1 MRIGHD
7 TDDPMALKD
16 LKPAP
21 GEGGRVAGGFILS
34 FLMHIPALIAVGV
47 IGSFIDKN
55 EGYLLFLP
63 FIAVIGLAEWIYLWP
78 SAWLLRRRGATAIA
92 KGILIGG
99 GVVTLGSTVCYG
111 GMGLMTL
118 QYASESAR
126 IQQNER
132 DHPMDFVSA
141 DGVVTVVDDKHFEF
155 KRDDTGEVVSLQTWA
170 GLDYVFLK
178 ANGGYE
184 KRTRDILKPGVR
196 VAIDYSFDRGKPPV
210 SASIVRV
217 YEEGRTK

>member
-1 MRIGHD
+1 
-7 TDDPMALKD
+7 MALKD

-21 GEGGRVAGGFILS
+21 GEGRGVAGGFILS
-34 FLMHIPALIAVGV
+34 FALHIPALIAVGV
-47 IGSFIDKN
+47 IGSFIDPK

-63 FIAVIGLAEWIYLWP
+63 FLAAIGLAEWIYLYP

-111 GMGLMTL
+111 GMGLMSL
-118 QYASESAR
+118 QSVAEVNR
-126 IQQNER
+126 INQYER
-132 DHPMDFVSA
+132 DHPSDFIST

-155 KRDDTGEVVSLQTWA
+155 KRDDNGEVVSLLTWN
-170 GLDYVFLK
+170 GLDYIFLK

-184 KRTRDILKPGVR
+184 KRTRDMLKPGVR
-196 VAIDYSFDRGKPPV
+196 VSVDYSQDRGKPPL

-217 YEEGRTK
+217 WEEGRTK